1 MCIACDMLPLATSA
15 GTVTAASIFVCA
27 KFLPK
32 PKPRHEPRFYWA
44 TRCGERIMPAERI
57 PSFDTTTG
65 LRAFMLIN
73 GNVEWEGETDYTF
86 TPIDGTP
93 VLL

>member
-1 MCIACDMLPLATSA
+1 MCIACDMLPLATGA

-32 PKPRHEPRFYWA
+32 PKPIPTPRFYWA
-44 TRCGERIMPAERI
+44 MDSGARIMPAERI
-57 PSFDTTTG
+57 PSFDSTG

-73 GNVEWEGETDYTF
+73 GNVEWEGESAYYF
-86 TPIDGTP
+86 EPINGSP
-93 VLL
+93 VLS